1 MNDALSLFFLNQTWS
16 IHQKQ
21 LIVLVV
27 LPVPSC
33 YFYMQDHKS
42 DAEFLNKPLENYKEM
57 FTVFGN
63 NMATGK
69 YAKGSS
75 EALGTEDRNSMAETE
90 IDEGDGNA
98 VPSPIDDI
106 GASSSAPRPRK
117 KAKVTSNEEAGL
129 IGAFKDGA
137 ERLAMA
143 IEKTGSDDL
152 PPDLLQTLQSIP
164 GFDDTHKA
172 FYFAYLVKNPGL
184 VRQFPTLPLTYQISL
199 LARFVSETFP

>member
-1 MNDALSLFFLNQTWS
+1 MHTFISKPKSPIMIYVILKN
-16 IHQKQ
+16 
-21 LIVLVV
+21 VLV
-27 LPVPSC
+27 
-33 YFYMQDHKS
+33 K
-42 DAEFLNKPLENYKEM
+42 FLR
-57 FTVFGN
+57 TFGR
-63 NMATGK
+63 G
-69 YAKGSS
+69 
-75 EALGTEDRNSMAETE
+75 
-90 IDEGDGNA
+90 
-98 VPSPIDDI
+98 
-106 GASSSAPRPRK
+106 RPPT

-137 ERLAMA
+137 ERLAMT
-143 IEKTGSDDL
+143 IEKAGSDDL